1 MKTIAAILIARR
13 DDVLLP
19 STVSLRSPNAVR
31 ADRWSYFLLLQS
43 LRSSSF
49 LLLQAKSGSSK
60 DEDLLLLLLFPS
72 SDLPPLRSRPEGG
85 MYEDDDDELSSP
97 PPNETRWS
105 NEEASNAL
113 ASVRPTI
120 VINEEGWLALFP
132 PWPTF
137 AQTKKTFSPFP
148 FFSGRETKCVRE
160 RSRLHAKG

>member
-1 MKTIAAILIARR
+1 MKTIAAISIAGR

-49 LLLQAKSGSSK
+49 LLLQGKSGSSK
-60 DEDLLLLLLFPS
+60 DEDLLLLLFPS
-72 SDLPPLRSRPEGG
+72 SDLPPPRSRPEGG
-85 MYEDDDDELSSP
+85 MYKDDELSSP

-137 AQTKKTFSPFP
+137 AQTNKLPLLSH
-148 FFSGRETKCVRE
+148 FFGKRD
-160 RSRLHAKG
+160 